1 MTRTRVFRR
10 APFLLAAMTAML
22 LTVLPVP
29 PAGANHALA
38 TPANFTVTAGDGEV
52 TLSWD
57 TVTGADDYNVQHR
70 LQLSPDTPTF
80 NQYRNKTSATI
91 SGLTN
96 GQFYVFRIQAR
107 DSSNTH
113 TRSAW
118 SDWVT
123 AMPEAMPAKAGS
135 LDASFGTGGV
145 VTTDIGTSSTDTGKA
160 VAVDGNGRIVV
171 AGTSGGDFAAVR
183 YRPGGVLDNSF
194 GADAGG
200 GLLSG
205 KAVTDVAS
213 SSKDEAAAVAVLVN
227 GEVVVAGASSENNG
241 DGTFADG
248 DFAVI
253 QYNAFG
259 ALDSGFSSD
268 GKVVTDIGSSS
279 DDKANAMVVQSDGKI
294 VVVGTTKEP
303 NGSGGFRDGD
313 FVVARYTTAG
323 ALDTDGTSG
332 FGPASGGSRPGYV
345 ITDIGSSSEDEALA
359 VAMNGDKIVVAGY
372 SGDDFAVVRY
382 DSAGVPD
389 TTFDTDGKVT
399 TSVTGTN
406 AYGIASA
413 VAMDGD
419 KIVIAGLAS
428 DADGADY
435 DFAVL
440 RYTSAG
446 ALDTT
451 FSTDGI
457 DTIDFSADGH
467 TGDSNDAKA
476 VAVAPDGKITVA
488 GFSLILG
495 SYLAMAR
502 YNADGTLDTSFD
514 TDGKTTLQHNG
525 STTNGTAMALQPDGR
540 IIVAGT
546 NSSDFG
552 LVRYLGQAEA
562 PTLVSNVAG
571 VEGHSF
577 SQDDSAVAQGFTTGA
592 NTAGYVLS
600 SIDVVLFKGLDDTAA
615 GKIRAE
621 LWSSANDNPDK
632 RLETLT
638 VPATLPTGRNSL
650 AAPPGTVLAP
660 GTSYHL
666 VIYTTA
672 NQSIQLRSLA
682 SDDED
687 PGNAADWRIADM
699 RNWLDDP
706 DPHTSAKSWAISSF
720 AESYAIA
727 VKGSARAAGSGKPI
741 FSATLNPVSVL
752 GAFGCE
758 GFSDGSVECGNAA
771 NLSNNDFAYRGA
783 DYQIAS
789 ASHTNHATDSSRQLS
804 FGIAP
809 AAASDAVFKEL
820 TLHVGNFV
828 FDVTDATVTHD
839 TANPTTSSAVWSST
853 GMEWST
859 SDRIRVMLTVPEV
872 SSNNDL
878 RLLSAATD
886 TSSSGQFSSRL
897 TLVQSDGSTQ
907 GFDKDEV
914 SYTATVASRV
924 GYAKLTATVDDSK
937 ARSVQVGKA
946 GSLTTVTSGTASH
959 AIALGAHG
967 TETALVVRVTA
978 ENGDTQEYTVTVRR
992 QSANANLSGWSAT
1005 VATATGAFS
1014 GLVLPAP
1021 SGGATEYSV
1030 LVSDPQVTRARLRA
1044 TVAHSGATLHVRK
1057 QGGTWAAVS
1066 SGAESGVIAL
1076 GLGAN
1081 RIEVRVRAED
1091 TSVEKVYTLTVN
1103 VDGTPPAPENLSVTG
1118 GARSVSANWT
1128 EPAVSV
1134 TGYDVQYTTKSADVL
1149 DDDAAEARYYEHP
1162 RLGRIENHNPSR
1174 GWVSLWHGPLGRPAY
1189 GRSGL
1194 DPATTYRFRVR
1205 AYNTHG
1211 TGPWAVGS
1219 ASPGDAA
1226 RTVVLSASAAEVRE
1240 GDSVTITATVMHRGR
1255 PTPIQEGMDV
1265 MLSVHLGTAEE
1276 GDVGTAGR
1284 ISISK
1289 YSDRGSVTV
1298 PTFRDADGDDETFA
1312 VLIRWIPKQSLAK
1325 VGHPSIVWVTV
1336 AEGDPAPAVPQVLV
1350 PELTA
1355 SGGEGT
1361 LHLRWSATTVTGV
1374 AGYDVHY
1381 KKSSAPDAAATGGDA
1396 ATGWVDAGHSGT
1408 ERSMTISG
1416 LENWVSYDARV
1427 RVAFADGAGRWSDVV
1442 SASPE
1447 EAVELGEPQAVELAV
1462 EVPAARKA
1470 GNAEEG
1476 DTVTLTA
1483 TLNEPAPREGATVQF
1498 WAYGNTIGGT
1508 VSAAT
1513 VWSDYRMDPP
1523 DPGHEVQARVREC
1536 IGTRCRT
1543 ETRTVTSYNRF
1554 VTDTIRVEP
1563 GRTTATAAVEIQGGG
1578 GNEGT
1583 EGIGI
1588 YATAKVPDADA
1599 QLGRRRLKSD
1609 TVTVTIHE
1617 PGQSPTVSGN
1627 QDDEPDQQATAQPTA
1642 VTLSLDRTTVA
1653 ESAGTVTVT
1662 ATLDAAAPEGGVG
1675 GFLTADAASTATAD
1689 VDYTMPVGVFIAGG
1703 QTSATAT
1710 LTVTDDDID
1719 ETDETVVISALF
1731 DLGTAFLEHSV
1742 TLTITDDDTAA
1753 VTVTAASPIAVDE
1766 GATATYTVVLGSQ
1779 PTADV
1784 TITPASSDTGAV
1796 SVSPASVTFTAA
1808 TWNTAA
1814 TFTVTGVAD
1823 SDTNDETAAVSHA
1836 VTSSDANYAAA
1847 LAATVRV
1854 SVADTTPQQNQNQD
1868 PPQQNQDPPNR
1879 APTVASPIDDVTL
1892 DVGAD
1897 LELSLAGVFDDPD
1910 GDTLTITTDTTDE
1923 TVANAFAFQQTLTVT
1938 AFAQGTVT
1946 ITVTARDAD
1955 GNRVSDTFEVTV
1967 TAPQT
1972 TLTGIAAR
1980 YDTNGDGAIDG
1991 SEYQHVKNDWLTGK
2005 ITQAQFLELVRIHL
2019 KTG

>member
-1 MTRTRVFRR
+1 MTRTTFVRR
-10 APFLLAAMTAML
+10 APFLLAAVAAML
-22 LTVLPVP
+22 STVLPAP
-29 PAGANHALA
+29 PVGAHHTL
-38 TPANFTVTAGDGEV
+38 TPPTNVVATAGDGAV
-52 TLSWD
+52 VVSWD
-57 TVTGADDYNVQHR
+57 AVTDADQYWVQTKTQFH
-70 LQLSPDTPTF
+70 LSASSTDSTDT
-80 NQYRNKTSATI
+80 TSITI

-96 GQFYVFRIQAR
+96 GQFYLFRVLATDTGINHA
-107 DSSNTH
+107 SS
-113 TRSAW
+113 AY

-123 AMPEAMPAKAGS
+123 AMPEARPNTAGS

-145 VTTDIGTSSTDTGKA
+145 VRTDFGTVASPTTDEANA
-160 VAVDGNGRIVV
+160 VAVFPSTGGAAV
-171 AGTSGGDFAAVR
+171 AGSSGGDFAVAL
-183 YRPGGVLDNSF
+183 YNSF
-194 GADAGG
+194 G
-200 GLLSG
+200 GLIS
-205 KAVTDVAS
+205 
-213 SSKDEAAAVAVLVN
+213 
-227 GEVVVAGASSENNG
+227 
-241 DGTFADG
+241 TFD
-248 DFAVI
+248 
-253 QYNAFG
+253 
-259 ALDSGFSSD
+259 SD
-268 GKVVTDIGSSS
+268 GKVTTDIGSSS
-279 DDKANAMVVQSDGKI
+279 TDVANAVALQSDGKI
-294 VVVGTTKEP
+294 VVA
-303 NGSGGFRDGD
+303 GF
-313 FVVARYTTAG
+313 
-323 ALDTDGTSG
+323 
-332 FGPASGGSRPGYV
+332 
-345 ITDIGSSSEDEALA
+345 
-359 VAMNGDKIVVAGY
+359 
-372 SGDDFAVVRY
+372 SGDNFAVVRY
-382 DSAGVPD
+382 EADGDLD

-399 TSVTGTN
+399 TSASGSDTGR
-406 AYGIASA
+406 YGVANA

-419 KIVIAGLAS
+419 KIVIAGVD
-428 DADGADY
+428 DADGDTLDY
-435 DFAVL
+435 DLAVL

-451 FSTDGI
+451 FSTDGR
-457 DTIDFSADGH
+457 DTISFSADGS
-467 TGDSNDAKA
+467 TGDLNSARGL
-476 VAVAPDGKITVA
+476 AVAPDGKIVVA
-488 GFSLILG
+488 GFSDINTA
-495 SYLAMAR
+495 YLAVAR

-1103 VDGTPPAPENLSVTG
+1103 VDGTPSAPGGLAVSG
-1118 GARSVSANWT
+1118 GARSLSVTWT
-1128 EPAVSV
+1128 PPAVSV
-1134 TGYDVQYTTKSADVL
+1134 TGYDVQYTSNSVVA
-1149 DDDAAEARYYEHP
+1149 DDAAEARYYQHP
-1162 RLGRIENHNPSR
+1162 RMGRIVNRNPSR
-1174 GWVSLWHGPLGRPAY
+1174 GWVSLSHGPLGKPAY
-1189 GRSGL
+1189 GHGGL
-1194 DPATTYRFRVR
+1194 NPGTTYRMRVR
-1205 AYNTHG
+1205 AYNSHG
-1211 TGPWAVGS
+1211 IGPWAVGS
-1219 ASPGDAA
+1219 ATPGHAA
-1226 RTVVLSASAAEVRE
+1226 RTVSLSASAAEVRE
-1240 GDSVTITATVMHRGR
+1240 GDSVTI
-1255 PTPIQEGMDV
+1255 PT
-1265 MLSVHLGTAEE
+1265 
-1276 GDVGTAGR
+1276 
-1284 ISISK
+1284 
-1289 YSDRGSVTV
+1289 Y
-1298 PTFRDADGDDETFA
+1298 RDADGDDEKFA
-1312 VLIRWIPKQSLAK
+1312 VLIRWIPKQDFART
-1325 VGHPSIVWVTV
+1325 GHPSIVWVTV
-1336 AEGDPAPAVPQVLV
+1336 TEGEPAPAQPQVLV

-1355 SGGEGT
+1355 TGGDGA
-1361 LHLRWSATTVTGV
+1361 LHLRWHDTAADA
-1374 AGYDVHY
+1374 AGYDVQY
-1381 KKSSAPDAAATGGDA
+1381 KLSAARDRRALNSGDPS
-1396 ATGWVDAGHSGT
+1396 TGWIDAG
-1408 ERSMTISG
+1408 IA
-1416 LENWVSYDARV
+1416 SYCCQQ
-1427 RVAFADGAGRWSDVV
+1427 ST
-1442 SASPE
+1442 
-1447 EAVELGEPQAVELAV
+1447 
-1462 EVPAARKA
+1462 
-1470 GNAEEG
+1470 G
-1476 DTVTLTA
+1476 DKYV
-1483 TLNEPAPREGATVQF
+1483 
-1498 WAYGNTIGGT
+1498 
-1508 VSAAT
+1508 
-1513 VWSDYRMDPP
+1513 
-1523 DPGHEVQARVREC
+1523 
-1536 IGTRCRT
+1536 
-1543 ETRTVTSYNRF
+1543 
-1554 VTDTIRVEP
+1554 
-1563 GRTTATAAVEIQGGG
+1563 
-1578 GNEGT
+1578 
-1583 EGIGI
+1583 
-1588 YATAKVPDADA
+1588 
-1599 QLGRRRLKSD
+1599 
-1609 TVTVTIHE
+1609 
-1617 PGQSPTVSGN
+1617 
-1627 QDDEPDQQATAQPTA
+1627 
-1642 VTLSLDRTTVA
+1642 
-1653 ESAGTVTVT
+1653 
-1662 ATLDAAAPEGGVG
+1662 
-1675 GFLTADAASTATAD
+1675 
-1689 VDYTMPVGVFIAGG
+1689 
-1703 QTSATAT
+1703 
-1710 LTVTDDDID
+1710 
-1719 ETDETVVISALF
+1719 
-1731 DLGTAFLEHSV
+1731 
-1742 TLTITDDDTAA
+1742 
-1753 VTVTAASPIAVDE
+1753 
-1766 GATATYTVVLGSQ
+1766 
-1779 PTADV
+1779 
-1784 TITPASSDTGAV
+1784 
-1796 SVSPASVTFTAA
+1796 
-1808 TWNTAA
+1808 
-1814 TFTVTGVAD
+1814 
-1823 SDTNDETAAVSHA
+1823 
-1836 VTSSDANYAAA
+1836 
-1847 LAATVRV
+1847 
-1854 SVADTTPQQNQNQD
+1854 
-1868 PPQQNQDPPNR
+1868 
-1879 APTVASPIDDVTL
+1879 
-1892 DVGAD
+1892 
-1897 LELSLAGVFDDPD
+1897 
-1910 GDTLTITTDTTDE
+1910 
-1923 TVANAFAFQQTLTVT
+1923 
-1938 AFAQGTVT
+1938 
-1946 ITVTARDAD
+1946 
-1955 GNRVSDTFEVTV
+1955 
-1967 TAPQT
+1967 
-1972 TLTGIAAR
+1972 
-1980 YDTNGDGAIDG
+1980 
-1991 SEYQHVKNDWLTGK
+1991 
-2005 ITQAQFLELVRIHL
+2005 
-2019 KTG
+2019 